1 MTVPKKIR
9 THKQQL
15 QPLSHS
21 WRRDVS
27 YSWKGPTTTTLA
39 NWTQERGSRA
49 GEAKTREKSSQTDDA
64 REKSSIGPMDLA
76 MRIYSITTRSNPKDK
91 VGE

>member
-1 MTVPKKIR
+1 MFLILGR
-9 THKQQL
+9 GQQQRWL
-15 QPLSHS
+15 IGHRI
-21 WRRDVS
+21 W
-27 YSWKGPTTTTLA
+27 
-39 NWTQERGSRA
+39 ERGSRA
-49 GEAKTREKSSQTDDA
+49 GEAKTGEKSSQTDDA